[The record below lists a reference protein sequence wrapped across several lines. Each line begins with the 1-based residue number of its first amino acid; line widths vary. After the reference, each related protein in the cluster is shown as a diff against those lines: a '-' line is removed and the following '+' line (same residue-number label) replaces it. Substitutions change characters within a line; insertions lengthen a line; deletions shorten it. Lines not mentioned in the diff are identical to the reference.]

1 MSPQQELRSALDALE
16 RVFAGEEAFRVAG
29 CTYCYAERDFVELS
43 GAVELIPE
51 DLVSAVASEVAEH
64 WDEFPRLYRR
74 LTPRIL
80 RRVVTG
86 RLHIDEELIATRL
99 LEASWT
105 AWDPPLVAALREVW
119 AAWWRATLATH
130 PSVAKPRKVLAL
142 VTAVTGELRPW
153 LDAWTATRTP
163 AADAHLADFVD
174 DVLFEYEVT
183 DLHMGFHDEYHAT
196 PELLDWLLNDVRERA
211 GDTRLDDLAWYIEYS
226 AREPQMRHP

>member
-1 MSPQQELRSALDALE
+1 MSPQQELRSVLDALDE
-16 RVFAGEEAFRVAG
+16 AFAGEEAFRVEG

-51 DLVSAVASEVAEH
+51 DLVSAVSSEVADH
-64 WDEFPRLYRR
+64 WADFPRLYRR

-80 RRVVTG
+80 RGVVTG
-86 RLHIDEELIATRL
+86 RLHTDTELIATRL
-99 LEASWT
+99 LEASWA
-105 AWDPPLVAALREVW
+105 AWDPPLVAAVREVW
-119 AAWWRATLATH
+119 VAWWRATLATH
-130 PSVAKPRKVLAL
+130 PGAARPRKVLAL
-142 VTAVTGELRPW
+142 VTAATGELRPW

-163 AADAHLADFVD
+163 AADAQLADFVH

-211 GDTRLDDLAWYIEYS
+211 DDSRLDDLAEYIEYS
-226 AREPQMRHP
+226 DGEPQMRHP